1 MISLVI
7 RVVSIALL
15 LGVGFVAGYSV
26 RSISS
31 IPALDTITVN
41 QKKGDVDTNA
51 STTQAEGVVEQRKI
65 TEPIVVQ
72 LSTLNASQKIALKA
86 IGIEGETFILT
97 EAMAGC
103 AYDTLGGSRVE
114 AIVAG
119 DIPSVSEMVRLAP
132 CMK

>member
-31 IPALDTITVN
+31 IPVLDTITVN

-51 STTQAEGVVEQRKI
+51 STTQAEGAVEQRKI

-103 AYDTLGGSRVE
+103 AYDTLGSSRVE

-119 DIPSVSEMVRLAP
+119 DTPSVSEMVRLAP